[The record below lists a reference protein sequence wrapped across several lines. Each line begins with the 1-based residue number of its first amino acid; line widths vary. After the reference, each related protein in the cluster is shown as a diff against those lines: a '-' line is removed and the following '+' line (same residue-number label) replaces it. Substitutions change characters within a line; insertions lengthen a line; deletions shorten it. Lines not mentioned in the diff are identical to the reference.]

1 MEHVKQCLSSH
12 WPAGAQESSL
22 EDLLVN
28 FIDLPCDFQKYRL
41 GLSDACHS
49 IKYSTCCSWQTLL
62 INCSTLLL
70 GSDPYSSGVP
80 GVLGVVVLQ
89 GGAESWRGGGLLPL
103 EVTRPSDWLLLV
115 NVGSPGL
122 LNKTQAVLCWVPELR
137 YPQLWGLPDPQYVVE
152 TRSKVTWTKAW
163 GETFP

>member
-1 MEHVKQCLSSH
+1 MEHVKQYLSSH
-12 WPAGAQESSL
+12 WPGAQESSL

-80 GVLGVVVLQ
+80 GVLGVGWSTETWCSRVVQ
-89 GGAESWRGGGLLPL
+89 
-103 EVTRPSDWLLLV
+103 
-115 NVGSPGL
+115 SPG
-122 LNKTQAVLCWVPELR
+122 
-137 YPQLWGLPDPQYVVE
+137 
-152 TRSKVTWTKAW
+152 
-163 GETFP
+163 GEGDYSH